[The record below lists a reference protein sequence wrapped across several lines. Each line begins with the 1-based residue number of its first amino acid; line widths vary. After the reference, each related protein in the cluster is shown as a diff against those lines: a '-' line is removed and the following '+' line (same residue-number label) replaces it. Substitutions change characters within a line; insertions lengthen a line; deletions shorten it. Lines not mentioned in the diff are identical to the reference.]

1 MEEGIIVSPQITQLF
16 EDKEVSTKLNST
28 ERRAWKAFENVCR
41 KFLGTKNAE
50 N

>member
-28 ERRAWKAFENVCR
+28 EIRACKTFGKSLQELSR
-41 KFLGTKNAE
+41 Q
-50 N
+50 